1 MNKFITNINIS
12 TSDIDKKGTRRQ
24 FFIEGDK
31 GAEFI
36 LQVINTT
43 NGKFYN
49 FKTKTFDSTTHGG
62 VNNILKDVILGSRFT
77 GTILFPSQASDT
89 TYKLILMPNPS
100 TDTEINRKVI
110 TKTINQFTN
119 TTITLAY
126 VTATTT
132 KYSASPPIANKT
144 SVGSAVI
151 TGATKLDVSG
161 TVSTAN
167 TAGNAF
173 GLRVTR
179 QPVDSDFV
187 FRKTTTLNGT
197 TSSSASIVVTD
208 VTDLVVGMNL
218 VAVGGTN
225 SLSGTPNIVS
235 IDSVSKTIKLSS
247 VQTFSDDSQTFT
259 FDAVGSKGIFS
270 ATGIVLSTSSLS
282 AKLGDAVTAKVRT
295 APSNSTTVNLDKT
308 RGIMGGGHVT
318 VTGINFLNTGANT
331 VQSVAEDHDGSG
343 ADGNMVVQ
351 IAQQTT
357 LAVNT
362 VLTFK
367 GSSIDVN
374 IGGSIV
380 IKSFSKTDRTI
391 SLLLDNF
398 ITPGAAS

>member
-1 MNKFITNINIS
+1 
-12 TSDIDKKGTRRQ
+12 
-24 FFIEGDK
+24 
-31 GAEFI
+31 
-36 LQVINTT
+36 
-43 NGKFYN
+43 
-49 FKTKTFDSTTHGG
+49 
-62 VNNILKDVILGSRFT
+62 
-77 GTILFPSQASDT
+77 
-89 TYKLILMPNPS
+89 
-100 TDTEINRKVI
+100 
-110 TKTINQFTN
+110 
-119 TTITLAY
+119 
-126 VTATTT
+126 
-132 KYSASPPIANKT
+132 
-144 SVGSAVI
+144 
-151 TGATKLDVSG
+151 
-161 TVSTAN
+161 VSTAN

-173 GLRVTR
+173 GLRVAR
-179 QPVDSDFV
+179 QPVESDFV

-391 SLLLDNF
+391 S
-398 ITPGAAS
+398 